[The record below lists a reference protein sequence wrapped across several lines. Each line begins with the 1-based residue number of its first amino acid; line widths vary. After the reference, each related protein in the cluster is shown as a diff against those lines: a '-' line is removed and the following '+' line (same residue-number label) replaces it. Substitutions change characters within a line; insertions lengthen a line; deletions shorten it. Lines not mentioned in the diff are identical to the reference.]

1 MREIEENKTYR
12 HFKGN
17 VYKVL
22 FIGNDSEKTDEN
34 GNPVKVVIYKSNHD
48 GKIWVRPYDNFISKV
63 DKEKYPNINQ
73 AEYAI
78 KLFVINSDLSGFTN
92 DNKESIDID
101 MTFIYLV

>member
-34 GNPVKVVIYKSNHD
+34 GNPVKVVIYK
-48 GKIWVRPYDNFISKV
+48 
-63 DKEKYPNINQ
+63 
-73 AEYAI
+73 
-78 KLFVINSDLSGFTN
+78 
-92 DNKESIDID
+92 
-101 MTFIYLV
+101 

>member
-1 MREIEENKTYR
+1 MREIDENKTYR

-34 GNPVKVVIYKSNHD
+34 GNPIKVVIYKSNHD

-63 DKEKYPNINQ
+63 DKEKYPS
-73 AEYAI
+73 AEQEYR
-78 KLFVINSDLSGFTN
+78 F
-92 DNKESIDID
+92 E
-101 MTFIYLV
+101 LVD